1 MKKFFKNILA
11 TAVATAMC
19 LSVNSVAFADE
30 NSKKV
35 NTETTKHIA
44 TLYEPEERE
53 HLEVN
58 TLYRM
63 IGNVAT
69 EASPSIATN
78 KNTTIMAFSDVDD
91 ATTLSF
97 DESSE
102 ESSSRAAITVTRQAA
117 MYSTFNKD
125 KNVWNVPK
133 YIHPS
138 SSDWSVGGV
147 VLKSDGENVYAVCL
161 ESRTIQLPETGLLD
175 LKFPDTQIAI
185 HRYDT
190 DTQSFAP
197 IKLFASDGNSCY
209 LMPGLVSTED
219 TTVITW
225 LSIPKI
231 SISDFLSKE
240 IDVTCC
246 YSKYVN
252 GNWSEV
258 KELTTMPCR
267 LTQNAIAP
275 YVSGTVN
282 GKLAFV
288 FNVNE
293 NNKGY
298 ITIKD
303 ENNNTIYKQ
312 EGVFDLVVNG
322 KTETDKDGFYFV
334 ENGELFT
341 ITGSPASKLVVAKN
355 LNGIVDLCISNSGNI
370 FYATQQK
377 PNIVSKIKY
386 DAKDKRYGNVVPAAN
401 ASSKVIGISVA
412 EFSGADMLTVLTAGM
427 SDEIKA
433 LNKIDSENCGANLYY
448 ILCAEKAVDV
458 PVKGEPTTK
467 HTDAKDTDKT
477 QNDYVPPYSEKE
489 TIANEETPS
498 TGSKFEFGALAAL
511 GLAIITL
518 SKFKKRKTK

>member
-30 NSKKV
+30 NPKKV
-35 NTETTKHIA
+35 NAETTKHIA

-53 HLEVN
+53 RLEAN

-69 EASPSIATN
+69 EASPSIATS
-78 KNTTIMAFSDVDD
+78 KDTTIMAFSDVDD
-91 ATTLSF
+91 ATTLSVE
-97 DESSE
+97 ESSE
-102 ESSSRAAITVTRQAA
+102 EGTSRAAITVTRQAA

-138 SSDWSVGGV
+138 SSDWSVGSV
-147 VLKSDGENVYAVCL
+147 VLKSDGENVYAICL
-161 ESRTIQLPETGLLD
+161 ESRTIQLSETGLLD

-219 TTVITW
+219 TAVITW
-225 LSIPKI
+225 LSIPKV

-258 KELTTMPCR
+258 KQLTMMPCR
-267 LTQNAIAP
+267 LTQNTIAP

-282 GKLAFV
+282 GKLAFA
-288 FNVNE
+288 FNVSE
-293 NNKGY
+293 NHRAY
-298 ITIKD
+298 ITIVD
-303 ENNNTIYKQ
+303 ENNDIIYKQ
-312 EGVFDLVVNG
+312 EGIFDLVVNG
-322 KTETDKDGFYFV
+322 KNETDKDGFYFV

-341 ITGSPASKLVVAKN
+341 ITGSPASKLIVAKN
-355 LNGIVDLCISNSGNI
+355 LDGIIDLCVSNTGNI
-370 FYATQQK
+370 FYATQSK
-377 PNIVSKIKY
+377 PNVVSKIKY
-386 DAKDKRYGNVVPAAN
+386 DTKDKRYGNVVPAAN
-401 ASSKVIGISVA
+401 ASSKIISISVA
-412 EFSGADMLTVLTAGM
+412 EFGGADMLTVLTAGM

-433 LNKIDSENCGANLYY
+433 LNKTDSENCGANLYY
-448 ILCAEKAVDV
+448 TLCAEKAVDV
-458 PVKGEPTTK
+458 PVKNEPTTK
-467 HTDAKDTDKT
+467 PADVKDTDKT

-511 GLAIITL
+511 GIAIITI
-518 SKFKKRKTK
+518 SKVRKRKTK